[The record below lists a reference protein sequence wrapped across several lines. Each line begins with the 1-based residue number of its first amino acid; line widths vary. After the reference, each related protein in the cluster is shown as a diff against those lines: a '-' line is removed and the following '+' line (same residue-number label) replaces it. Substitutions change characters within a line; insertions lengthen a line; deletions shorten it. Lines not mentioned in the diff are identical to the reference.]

1 MHNGPRGPKMDKSK
15 DFVGSM
21 KRLFK
26 ELKSFQILIAMALIF
41 AILSSVLSI
50 AAPNKL
56 SKLTAAT
63 ALFISNCIF
72 FAAGISWLIS
82 MSINMIINNSSIYR
96 TYMRYSMINISIN
109 NSFSRCFYNRSH
121 N

>member
-1 MHNGPRGPKMDKSK
+1 MDKSK

-41 AILSSVLSI
+41 AILSSILSI

-56 SKLTAAT
+56 SKLTDT
-63 ALFISNCIF
+63 ISEGLIVNLMKCKKLVRRLLIICKILIPKNNEKYKS
-72 FAAGISWLIS
+72 ISRRKTNFHDGYAI
-82 MSINMIINNSSIYR
+82 
-96 TYMRYSMINISIN
+96 
-109 NSFSRCFYNRSH
+109 
-121 N
+121 